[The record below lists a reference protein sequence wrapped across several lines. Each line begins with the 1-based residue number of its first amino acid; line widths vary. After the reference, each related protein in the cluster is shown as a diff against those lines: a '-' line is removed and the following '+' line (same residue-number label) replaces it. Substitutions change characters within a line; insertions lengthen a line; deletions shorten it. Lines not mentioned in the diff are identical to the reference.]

1 MFYSSVVNFFM
12 INRIFAMTE
21 NIFLLKHTIERL
33 SQLTSYDN
41 TIIYHKK
48 KKPGKVYFFPR
59 QTSFLSDKFKRKVKI
74 ELNNTLEKYWEI
86 KDADNGLRNYLFEIT
101 LPIVVVRVIAT
112 VKNIR
117 FATVYGTRDRK
128 KSTHGKLYLSSKFF
142 VQFLKNSDIN
152 DIEFC

>member
-1 MFYSSVVNFFM
+1 MK
-12 INRIFAMTE
+12 E

-33 SQLTSYDN
+33 SQLTSFDN

-59 QTSFLSDKFKRKVKI
+59 QTISFLSDKFKRKVKVEI
-74 ELNNTLEKYWEI
+74 NNTLEKYWEI
-86 KDADNGLRNYLFEIT
+86 KDADNSLRNYLFEIT

-112 VKNIR
+112 VKDIR

-128 KSTHGKLYLSSKFF
+128 KSIHRKLYFSFNFWGTFF
-142 VQFLKNSDIN
+142 VQFLKNSDITYM
-152 DIEFC
+152 EFC

>member
-12 INRIFAMTE
+12 INRIFPMKE

-59 QTSFLSDKFKRKVKI
+59 QTIRFLSDKFKRKVKI
-74 ELNNTLEKYWEI
+74 EINNTLEK
-86 KDADNGLRNYLFEIT
+86 
-101 LPIVVVRVIAT
+101 
-112 VKNIR
+112 
-117 FATVYGTRDRK
+117 
-128 KSTHGKLYLSSKFF
+128 
-142 VQFLKNSDIN
+142 
-152 DIEFC
+152 

>member
-1 MFYSSVVNFFM
+1 M
-12 INRIFAMTE
+12 IIRYF
-21 NIFLLKHTIERL
+21 TIRRKTWESL
-33 SQLTSYDN
+33 
-41 TIIYHKK
+41 
-48 KKPGKVYFFPR
+48 FFPR
-59 QTSFLSDKFKRKVKI
+59 QTIRFLSDKFKRKVKVEI
-74 ELNNTLEKYWEI
+74 NNTLEKYWGI
-86 KDADNGLRNYLFEIT
+86 KDADNILRNYLFEIT

-152 DIEFC
+152 DNEFC